1 MQYAKYT
8 HIIYTQYTTVQLIYI
23 IRQAKIDKR
32 TKPKMMTMTMPIM
45 MMTHYCHNTF
55 CPTLQWGCWT
65 EIWRCYIIPC
75 PDTEP
80 PLQSQKLRDG
90 EKSSRR
96 KEHSVTKSRVAV
108 SQTDA
113 LSAVAVNIICQTQ
126 LATCS
131 RPAARKHQMIHNVT
145 EFRDTWSLLRT
156 KLTDLPND
164 LCSRTINRRQ

>member
-1 MQYAKYT
+1 MLLGTLNPT
-8 HIIYTQYTTVQLIYI
+8 HSLTDNHSVDMMIV
-23 IRQAKIDKR
+23 
-32 TKPKMMTMTMPIM
+32 MTMTMM
-45 MMTHYCHNTF
+45 HYCHKHFVPPYTVGVLNRDLEVLYH
-55 CPTLQWGCWT
+55 PV
-65 EIWRCYIIPC
+65 

-80 PLQSQKLRDG
+80 PLQSQKLHDG

-96 KEHSVTKSRVAV
+96 KEHSVTKRRVAV
-108 SQTDA
+108 SQTDG
-113 LSAVAVNIICQTQ
+113 LLAVAVNIICQMQ

-131 RPAARKHQMIHNVT
+131 RPAARQHQMIHNVT